1 MPDTG
6 SNITIDISGN
16 TAEMATDFASSGVN
30 VTGAHVPI
38 QKLAFGDSTVSKRV
52 SSSNPLPITI
62 QSYQSNVGISG
73 DVGISGNAIVFN
85 AFETDPTG
93 VTNNWLKVAGSVTG
107 GDIGIT
113 GTIQGIA
120 GGYPIGVTGTVAID
134 EQTGIP
140 VHGISGQDGFTGT
153 AAPLLATGGRR
164 LTSATDTVTVT
175 GTVNATGGR
184 NILAATD
191 SIKVFGNDGD
201 KFIPAI
207 LYRSTAGATAGFS
220 GDALKVSIVDASIA
234 ITASVQTV
242 HGVTNDSVDNALRIQ
257 GLTGAEPVLIK
268 GENGGAVPI
277 TTSSAITVTQSGTV
291 TIDDTN
297 ITTSL
302 ESSSKP
308 IVSNLTSIKSNTNS
322 IPGIRTDLAS
332 GNVQVKVL
340 ESVQPSA
347 LSAGSRSTNT
357 TASQLVTNVEVKS
370 GVSIKSSVDNTD
382 TILVGS
388 YTLTQGDRNGYPLEP
403 GESCFLNVNN
413 VGLVYCKS
421 VRGTQTVHY
430 LGS

>member
-6 SNITIDISGN
+6 SNIVIDISGN
-16 TAEMATDFASSGVN
+16 TANMATDFALAAVGMRN
-30 VTGAHVPI
+30 AHVPI
-38 QKLAFGDSTVSKRV
+38 QKIAFGNNTANNRV
-52 SSSNPLPITI
+52 SSSDPLPITI
-62 QSYQSNVGISG
+62 QSYQTNVGISG
-73 DVGISGNAIVFN
+73 DVGISGNAVVVN

-153 AAPLLATGGRR
+153 AAPILATGGRH

-191 SIKVFGNDGD
+191 SIKVFGSDASQY
-201 KFIPAI
+201 IPAI
-207 LYRSTAGATAGFS
+207 LYSSTSGSTAGFS

-234 ITASVQTV
+234 ITASVQTT

-257 GLTGAEPVLIK
+257 GLTGGEPVLIK

-277 TTSSAITVTQSGTV
+277 TTTSALTVTQSGTV

-308 IVSNLTSIKSNTNS
+308 VVSNLTSIKSNTNS

-340 ESVQPSA
+340 ESVQPSS
-347 LSAGSRSTNT
+347 LSAGTRSANT

-382 TILVGS
+382 IILVGS
-388 YTLTQGDRNGYPLEP
+388 FTLTQGDKNGYPLEP

>member
-93 VTNNWLKVAGSVTG
+93 ITNNWLKVAGSVTG

-191 SIKVFGNDGD
+191 SIKVFGSDASQY
-201 KFIPAI
+201 IPAI
-207 LYRSTAGATAGFS
+207 LYRSSSGATAGFS

-234 ITASVQTV
+234 ITASVQTT
-242 HGVTNDSVDNALRIQ
+242 HGVTNDSVD
-257 GLTGAEPVLIK
+257 K

-340 ESVQPSA
+340 ESVQPSS
-347 LSAGSRSTNT
+347 LSAGSRSVNT

-421 VRGTQTVHY
+421 VRGSQTVHY

>member
-1 MPDTG
+1 M
-6 SNITIDISGN
+6 
-16 TAEMATDFASSGVN
+16 
-30 VTGAHVPI
+30 
-38 QKLAFGDSTVSKRV
+38 
-52 SSSNPLPITI
+52 
-62 QSYQSNVGISG
+62 
-73 DVGISGNAIVFN
+73 
-85 AFETDPTG
+85 
-93 VTNNWLKVAGSVTG
+93 
-107 GDIGIT
+107 
-113 GTIQGIA
+113 
-120 GGYPIGVTGTVAID
+120 
-134 EQTGIP
+134 
-140 VHGISGQDGFTGT
+140 
-153 AAPLLATGGRR
+153 
-164 LTSATDTVTVT
+164 
-175 GTVNATGGR
+175 
-184 NILAATD
+184 
-191 SIKVFGNDGD
+191 
-201 KFIPAI
+201 
-207 LYRSTAGATAGFS
+207 
-220 GDALKVSIVDASIA
+220 
-234 ITASVQTV
+234 
-242 HGVTNDSVDNALRIQ
+242 DNALRIQ

-340 ESVQPSA
+340 ESVQPSS
-347 LSAGSRSTNT
+347 LSAGSRSVNT

-388 YTLTQGDRNGYPLEP
+388 FTLTQGDRNGYPLEP